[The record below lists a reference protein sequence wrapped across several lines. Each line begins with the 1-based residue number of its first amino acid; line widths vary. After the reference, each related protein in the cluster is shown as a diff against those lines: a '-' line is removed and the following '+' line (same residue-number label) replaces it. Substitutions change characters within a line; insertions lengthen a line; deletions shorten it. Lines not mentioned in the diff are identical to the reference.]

1 MIAATV
7 IAGPWL
13 VIDSRPWIKLAVACA
28 KRIGS
33 GYE

>member
-7 IAGPWL
+7 IAGLWL
-13 VIDSRPWIKLAVACA
+13 VIDSRPWTKLTGACA
-28 KRIGS
+28 KRVGS